1 MLKFYINLDRSPA
14 RRQKLTSR
22 LSELGQE
29 FTRIAGVEGN
39 KLNDE
44 YCDSIQYSINDPEI
58 RARYTR
64 QLNKA
69 EIGTFLSHRKCWQAL
84 IDSDEDYVLVIEDD
98 LIISDRAKEYFANTN
113 WIPKDCDIV
122 RLICFDLEKDHLI
135 ENESRIKLENGDEL
149 IVQLSPKPIGCQGY
163 ILSRKAASY
172 ALEHSKMLP
181 CPVDDFLFTLMFDV
195 ANTFKCWQLNPC
207 VIRTDPDEKSD
218 IGSRAKN
225 DIKNLKAPF
234 YIRHGLRRFLLKRRI
249 AKIQRQGIKADLSF
263 K

>member
-1 MLKFYINLDRSPA
+1 MPGVDGK
-14 RRQKLTSR
+14 KLSH
-22 LSELGQE
+22 
-29 FTRIAGVEGN
+29 
-39 KLNDE
+39 E
-44 YCDSIQYSINDPEI
+44 YCESIQYPINDPAV

-98 LIISDRAKEYFANTN
+98 LIISDRAKVYFANSK
-113 WIPKDCDIV
+113 WIPNDCDIV
-122 RLICFDLEKDHLI
+122 RLICFDLDKEHLI
-135 ENESRIKLENGDEL
+135 EKDSRIKLESGDEL

-163 ILSRKAASY
+163 ILSRKAANY
-172 ALEHSKMLP
+172 ALEHSKKLP